1 MNHTAVRTPEASTRP
16 CPALVR
22 QHLQDRT
29 VAIAAGREFHGADVG
44 RGGIHGQMDLAPP
57 ASALHP
63 MLARPPLSIAEKP
76 DAGAVNQQVQ
86 GAIGAPMR
94 HLDGERLL
102 PTAQGRVVGTAQS
115 IPANFSRLATI
126 PAVCRSGNLNRT
138 LMVSPNSIAAS
149 ENNAGRPGRPSC
161 GASQVISLSSRIS
174 SDPRLRSDAVS
185 LDQFV
190 VR

>member
-102 PTAQGRVVGTAQS
+102 PTAQGRVVGHRPVHTGQLQQA
-115 IPANFSRLATI
+115 
-126 PAVCRSGNLNRT
+126 GNH
-138 LMVSPNSIAAS
+138 
-149 ENNAGRPGRPSC
+149 PGRLSERQLEQDLDGQPKLDRRIREQR
-161 GASQVISLSSRIS
+161 GATEATVMRREPGHLLVQ
-174 SDPRLRSDAVS
+174 P
-185 LDQFV
+185 DQ
-190 VR
+190 